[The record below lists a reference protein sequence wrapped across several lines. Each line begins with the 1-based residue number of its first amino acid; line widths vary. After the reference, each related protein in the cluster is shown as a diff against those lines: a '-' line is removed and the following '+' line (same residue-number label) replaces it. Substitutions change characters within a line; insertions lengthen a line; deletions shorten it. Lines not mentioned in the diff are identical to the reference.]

1 MGQDKNN
8 DLLGIYLHI
17 PFCQTKCNYC
27 DFNTY
32 SGIENQ
38 FENIS
43 LSLQNEIIYLT

>member
-38 FENIS
+38 FEIIS
-43 LSLQNEIIYLT
+43 LSLQNELIYW